1 MGSALKV
8 LVGGFMVIGLLGV
21 FVAIQSPTV
30 PVVAPIAVTTPAVS
44 KDHWILEYVPTGQV
58 IGTFAYKSQCIEVHE
73 KLARDAILHFRND
86 AYSKLEVD
94 TLSEVACRWH

>member
-1 MGSALKV
+1 MDSALKV

-44 KDHWILEYVPTGQV
+44 KDHWILE
-58 IGTFAYKSQCIEVHE
+58 
-73 KLARDAILHFRND
+73 
-86 AYSKLEVD
+86 
-94 TLSEVACRWH
+94 